1 MRIALDPDLL
11 LRPAML
17 GDHVTQGAGGIGAG
31 LIDPD
36 ADVADDRRVLCLPQV
51 GRAGKQGHPP
61 VASQPEALEEAEAEG
76 VVTREVEH
84 ALLLEEQDTGETAR
98 LQRTDG
104 CVAPPAEFGS
114 CKVDRHGSP

>member
-17 GDHVTQGAGGIGAG
+17 GHHVTQGAGGIGAG

-51 GRAGKQGHPP
+51 GRAGEQGHPP
-61 VASQPEALEEAEAEG
+61 VASQPEALEEAEPER

-84 ALLLEEQDTGETAR
+84 ALLLEEQDAGETAR
-98 LQRTDG
+98 LQRTDRR
-104 CVAPPAEFGS
+104 VATPVEFGS
-114 CKVDRHGSP
+114 CKVDGHGSP